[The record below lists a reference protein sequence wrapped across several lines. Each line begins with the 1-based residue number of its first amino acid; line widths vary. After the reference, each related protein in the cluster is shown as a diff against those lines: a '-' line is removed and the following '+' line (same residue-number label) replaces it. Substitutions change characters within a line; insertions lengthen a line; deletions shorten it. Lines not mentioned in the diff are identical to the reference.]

1 MNQIAP
7 TGVNLLDSVSRERLP
22 ELYSQEEKGMDALAL
37 VKFFT
42 PDSSWT
48 WYVSEFDGV
57 DLLYGLVI
65 GLEVEFGYTS
75 LKELKS
81 ICGPLGFKIERDIF
95 FEPKSLRELFE
106 KHKKERL

>member
-7 TGVNLLDSVSRERLP
+7 LGENLLDSVSKDRLP
-22 ELYSQEEKGMDALAL
+22 ELYSQEEKGMEALAL
-37 VKFFT
+37 IKFFT

-75 LKELKS
+75 LNELKS
-81 ICGPLGFKIERDIF
+81 IRGPLGLQIERDIF
-95 FEPKSLRELFE
+95 FEPKPLRELLN
-106 KHKKERL
+106 KHKQDRM

>member
-1 MNQIAP
+1 MNKVAP
-7 TGVNLLDSVSRERLP
+7 TGVNLLDSVSKDRLP
-22 ELYSQEEKGMDALAL
+22 ELYSQEKKGMDALAL

-48 WYVSEFDGV
+48 WYVSEFDGE

-65 GLEVEFGYTS
+65 GLEVEFGFTS

-81 ICGPLGFKIERDIF
+81 IRGPLGLKIERDIF
-95 FEPKSLRELFE
+95 FEPKPLRRLLD
-106 KHKKERL
+106 KHKQERM

>member
-7 TGVNLLDSVSRERLP
+7 LGENLLDSVSKDRLP
-22 ELYSQEEKGMDALAL
+22 ELYSQEEKGMEALAL
-37 VKFFT
+37 IKFFT

-81 ICGPLGFKIERDIF
+81 VRGPMGLQIERDIF
-95 FEPKSLRELFE
+95 FDPKPLRELFD
-106 KHKKERL
+106 KHKQERM